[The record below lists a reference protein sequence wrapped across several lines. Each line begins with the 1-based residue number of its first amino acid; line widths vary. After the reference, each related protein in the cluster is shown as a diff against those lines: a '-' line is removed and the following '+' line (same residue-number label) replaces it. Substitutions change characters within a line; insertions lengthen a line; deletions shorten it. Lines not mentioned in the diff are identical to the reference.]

1 MIYVIW
7 LPFRRSN
14 GAPVYQSANPKA
26 YSPFLVGEP
35 VFLYRYREGF
45 GEGGGA
51 HGGSG
56 RLIWLIGVTWQD
68 KPQDVNDPDSS
79 ASEKHYGA
87 LFDSSPSSAEG
98 DCAHNPASPSCTWR
112 ECNGYGNCY
121 PYPMTGYGYDTS
133 WYGDSASL
141 KVVAKGGGGG
151 GH

>member
-1 MIYVIW
+1 MSHGCG
-7 LPFRRSN
+7 RSN

-26 YSPFLVGEP
+26 FHGKYP

-45 GEGGGA
+45 GGGGGA

-56 RLIWLIGVTWQD
+56 RLIWLIGYTVYDT
-68 KPQDVNDPDSS
+68 PQEVNDPVYS
-79 ASEKHYGA
+79 ASEKHNGAKA

-98 DCAHNPASPSCTWR
+98 GCAHNPASPSCTWR
-112 ECNGYGNCY
+112 ECKTEGDGCY
-121 PYPMTGYGYDTS
+121 PYPKSKGSYTS